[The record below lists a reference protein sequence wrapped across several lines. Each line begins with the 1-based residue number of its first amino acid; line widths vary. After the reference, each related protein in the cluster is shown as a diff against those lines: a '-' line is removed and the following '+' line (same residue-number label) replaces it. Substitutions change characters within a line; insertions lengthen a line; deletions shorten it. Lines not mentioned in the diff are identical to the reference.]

1 MSILI
6 KLSIYIAVS
15 VLAFGCQSKVP
26 DAMNKLTMKPATT
39 YLYLLR
45 DTPFFIRLSDQQLKF
60 VIDNSMEYEVEKG
73 GVISVCSEEVED
85 EKSYWILLDGKWGLN
100 YQDTIYPSDHGEA
113 GKWYSP
119 FFAPKKDCRLIM
131 LEHGY
136 VMKLSENSLTEM
148 LNKGFNL
155 HSQLDLG
162 KSYYQSFTE
171 SVTEF

>member
-45 DTPFFIRLSDQQLKF
+45 DTPFFIGLSDQQLKF

-73 GVISVCSEEVED
+73 GVISVCSEGSRRR
-85 EKSYWILLDGKWGLN
+85 KKLLDPIGWEMG
-100 YQDTIYPSDHGEA
+100 
-113 GKWYSP
+113 
-119 FFAPKKDCRLIM
+119 
-131 LEHGY
+131 
-136 VMKLSENSLTEM
+136 VKLSRY
-148 LNKGFNL
+148 NL
-155 HSQLDLG
+155 S
-162 KSYYQSFTE
+162 K
-171 SVTEF
+171 

>member
-6 KLSIYIAVS
+6 KLSIYISVC
-15 VLAFGCQSKVP
+15 VLAFGCKSKVL

-39 YLYLLR
+39 YLYLLK
-45 DTPFFIRLSDQQLKF
+45 DTPFFIGLSDQQLKF
-60 VIDNSMEYEVEKG
+60 VIDNSIEYEIEKG
-73 GVISVCSEEVED
+73 GVISVCSNENED
-85 EKSYWILLDGKWGLN
+85 EKSYWILLDGKWALN
-100 YQDTIYPSDHGEA
+100 YQETNYPSDHGEA

-119 FFAPKKDCRLIM
+119 LFPPKEDCYLIM
-131 LEHGY
+131 LERGY

-148 LNKGFNL
+148 LNKGFNF
-155 HSQLDLG
+155 HSHLDLG